1 MITLLITLAPVIG
14 AFFML
19 AGICGF
25 TYVYFKIKKTQSESP
40 IISTIVDPKH
50 DGPPITVK

>member
-25 TYVYFKIKKTQSESP
+25 TYVYIKIKKTQLESP
-40 IISTIVDPKH
+40 VISTIVDPKFE
-50 DGPPITVK
+50 DEVITVK

>member
-1 MITLLITLAPVIG
+1 MITLLITLVPVIG
-14 AFFML
+14 AFFIL

-40 IISTIVDPKH
+40 VISTIVDPKH
-50 DGPPITVK
+50 DDTPTTVK